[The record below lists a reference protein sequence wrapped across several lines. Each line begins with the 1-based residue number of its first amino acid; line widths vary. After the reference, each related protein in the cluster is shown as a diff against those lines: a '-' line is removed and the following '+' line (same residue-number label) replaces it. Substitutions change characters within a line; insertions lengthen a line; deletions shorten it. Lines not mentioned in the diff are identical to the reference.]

1 MNKTI
6 FDIVFIILAAGFL
19 ILWVE
24 FGEAET
30 YLVFSFIPLL
40 VAYQLGKY
48 SEKRSKNRPS

>member
-19 ILWVE
+19 ILWAE
-24 FGEAET
+24 YGEAET
-30 YLVFSFIPLL
+30 YLAFSFIPLL

-48 SEKRSKNRPS
+48 SEKRSS